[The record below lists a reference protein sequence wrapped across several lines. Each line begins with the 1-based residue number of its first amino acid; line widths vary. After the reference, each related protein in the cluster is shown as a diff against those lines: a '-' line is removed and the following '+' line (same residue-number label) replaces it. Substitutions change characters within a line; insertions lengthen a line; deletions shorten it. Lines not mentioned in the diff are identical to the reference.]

1 MEKASEDISWVDFD
15 RGYKISRFESL
26 YGGIKQRWVLVF
38 SEQAYNREKK
48 TLEKKIVKEE
58 EKLRQALWHFSNQ
71 VFHCEKDAVEALE
84 ALSKDYKLHK
94 IEAKLIPLSKYAGRG
109 RPKKNAEKVKDG
121 YKVEAFFEQD
131 RVEIEKLLN
140 RKGRFILATNDL
152 DVECYKDEDILKE
165 YKEQQDVEKGFRFLK
180 DPWFMMDEIFLKLP
194 RRIEALM
201 MIMTLTLLV
210 YNVGQY
216 CLREK
221 LKREKKTLPNQLGK
235 QIQNPTLRWIFQ
247 IMEGISIVRFY
258 DKTLSQVNQELIA
271 NLNELR
277 KKIINLFGRTA
288 EKLYGLIPKN
298 LSEGVE
304 M

>member
-1 MEKASEDISWVDFD
+1 
-15 RGYKISRFESL
+15 
-26 YGGIKQRWVLVF
+26 
-38 SEQAYNREKK
+38 
-48 TLEKKIVKEE
+48 
-58 EKLRQALWHFSNQ
+58 
-71 VFHCEKDAVEALE
+71 
-84 ALSKDYKLHK
+84 
-94 IEAKLIPLSKYAGRG
+94 
-109 RPKKNAEKVKDG
+109 
-121 YKVEAFFEQD
+121 
-131 RVEIEKLLN
+131 
-140 RKGRFILATNDL
+140 
-152 DVECYKDEDILKE
+152 
-165 YKEQQDVEKGFRFLK
+165 
-180 DPWFMMDEIFLKLP
+180 
-194 RRIEALM
+194 M

-216 CLREK
+216 WLREK

-258 DKTLSQVNQELIA
+258 DKTLSQVIQELIA

>member
-1 MEKASEDISWVDFD
+1 
-15 RGYKISRFESL
+15 
-26 YGGIKQRWVLVF
+26 
-38 SEQAYNREKK
+38 
-48 TLEKKIVKEE
+48 
-58 EKLRQALWHFSNQ
+58 
-71 VFHCEKDAVEALE
+71 
-84 ALSKDYKLHK
+84 
-94 IEAKLIPLSKYAGRG
+94 
-109 RPKKNAEKVKDG
+109 
-121 YKVEAFFEQD
+121 
-131 RVEIEKLLN
+131 
-140 RKGRFILATNDL
+140 
-152 DVECYKDEDILKE
+152 
-165 YKEQQDVEKGFRFLK
+165 
-180 DPWFMMDEIFLKLP
+180 
-194 RRIEALM
+194 

-216 CLREK
+216 WLREK

-258 DKTLSQVNQELIA
+258 DKTLSQVIQELIA